1 MNIDN
6 LDIGLEEVALPNI
19 KKTIPDKIDE
29 VENIKDDSI
38 ETDFDLGQEDI
49 SESSEDRDMLLVDV
63 QKQQANDARQEL
75 QNELSEQQMLE
86 QTEILN
92 YINFLQSE
100 DKELIDL
107 DKIIKLTKKYLNY
120 FNSEDFKNKQS
131 KTKLLLMKFS
141 NYKKYSLL
149 TNKNNIDVYKLDN
162 KKNNSNEKVASIQLP
177 NMVRLDEV
185 LPNLEDTIFN
195 MRNLL
200 NKNYLYLLNNS
211 STIEEKQYNE
221 LKSSFIK
228 EREQFINILNLF
240 YFLQCYYNKLNK
252 LTNEKSKILLS
263 NILDTEVGNYESIEL
278 VKRIKNKPILL
289 SENDKKIIY
298 DIDSNKLNLFNK
310 INELM
315 TTNTNKKELDN
326 LINKYINYDKQEI
339 IQKLDNKLTKLK
351 NRKRIKTLYLLD
363 GENINELF
371 KTGSNTNDVINRFK
385 NIRYDDDMTDEK
397 RKANTKR
404 YFILKSK
411 GLV

>member
-1 MNIDN
+1 MDINN
-6 LDIGLEEVALPNI
+6 LDIGLEEAALPNI
-19 KKTIPDKIDE
+19 KNTLPDKMDE
-29 VENIKDDSI
+29 VENIED
-38 ETDFDLGQEDI
+38 ETTTTDYDLGQEDI
-49 SESSEDRDMLLVDV
+49 SESSEDKDMLLVDV
-63 QKQQANDARQEL
+63 QKQNANNARQEL
-75 QNELSEQQMLE
+75 QNELSEQQMIE
-86 QTEILN
+86 QSEILN

-107 DKIIKLTKKYLNY
+107 NKIISLTKKYLNY
-120 FNSEDFKNKQS
+120 INSEDFKNKQS

-149 TNKNNIDVYKLDN
+149 TNRNNIDVYKLDN
-162 KKNNSNEKVASIQLP
+162 KKGNEKVASIQLP

-211 STIEEKQYNE
+211 STIEEKHYNE

-252 LTNEKSKILLS
+252 LTNEKKTILLS
-263 NILDTEVGNYESIEL
+263 NILDTEIGNHESIEL

-315 TTNTNKKELDN
+315 TSNTNKKELDT
-326 LINKYINYDKQEI
+326 LITKYINYDKQEI